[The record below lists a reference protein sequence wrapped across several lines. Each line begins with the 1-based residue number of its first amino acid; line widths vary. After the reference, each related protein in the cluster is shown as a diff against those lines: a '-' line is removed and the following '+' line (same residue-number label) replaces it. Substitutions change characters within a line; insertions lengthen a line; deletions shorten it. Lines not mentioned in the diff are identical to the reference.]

1 MQTRDDTQQALDQRI
16 VDFSFYLIQRGEAGH
31 LRGPY
36 LEEYGD
42 IKGIRTIG
50 YGTVT
55 EAGYN
60 HLNYRSGTVTEEQ
73 AIILA
78 KTEMQYKLYEK
89 CRSKFKDFNN
99 LLPCYQALILDTT
112 YQGNWTQIVDAF
124 NAGDMQKVYEIVGKN
139 RNKER
144 AAVRMRAVEMGM
156 LVEDTVQKVPNA
168 NPEEVAKAIATQ
180 LIEKY
185 KHLNGTDLALTKD
198 ELALLYY
205 SCYAAYG
212 IEVTPEQAQAFAM
225 SFPEVATGVHGI
237 GYDKTVEWTASF
249 GHQAVSY
256 QPSTGTPSKTTIG
269 DMYRR
274 GTGAYVR
281 TDTERRSRGR
291 LSDRYPAQPG
301 WSVRPIEDRIPSE
314 RQEIHGDVQYD
325 RTYSSIHQ
333 SSRPGGRKPDMIVI
347 HSTEHGARSSERD
360 VLQYLCRNSRK
371 VSAHVVIGRDGTA
384 YMLVPPERVANH
396 AGESYWDGKSNLNK
410 CSIGIEVMRSVNEG
424 FTQEQAD
431 TLVAVVSQ
439 LSKDYDIPADR
450 VLGHDEIAPGRKTDP
465 GKDFDPI
472 WDALAKAG
480 LSFDAATHEDIKRQL
495 GKNHSVHADK
505 LNPELAN
512 ACAENSVA
520 FVPNCKVPEGWTVL
534 PLNLDEDSE
543 ETEPDSFI
551 PEEWVVDSSTKDSAS
566 EAATS
571 SEETDT
577 VAVSNPDA
585 KPEGSVQPTEENEDE
600 ETQAAKAERARK
612 EAARQAEK
620 KEAEDKERRAAQ
632 EVDKKEPAEKES
644 RSEEAKPK
652 ADKPKSDEPSE
663 TTSSE
668 ASEEEKSRPKKSSS
682 KKSKRS
688 SSKKKS
694 TPAVTV
700 DDDKE
705 AKPDHAES
713 KADKD
718 QEGEPKKASETKPE
732 EKDST
737 SKPDASKAIKGSGAQ
752 DITQDKTPSDD
763 KPKEKKN
770 PADKER

>member
-16 VDFSFYLIQRGEAGH
+16 VDFSFYMIQRGEAGH
-31 LRGPY
+31 KRGPY

-89 CRSKFKDFNN
+89 CRSKFKNFDN
-99 LLPCYQALILDTT
+99 LLPCYQALILDMT

-156 LVEDTVQKVPNA
+156 LVEDALKKAPNA
-168 NPEEVAKAIATQ
+168 KPENVAKVIATM

-237 GYDKTVEWTASF
+237 GYDKTASWTASF
-249 GHQAVSY
+249 GHQPVSY
-256 QPSTGTPSKTTIG
+256 QPSTGTPSRTTIG

-274 GTGAYVR
+274 GTGDLLR
-281 TDTERRSRGR
+281 TDRPTRPRGR

-301 WSVRPIEDRIPSE
+301 WGVRPLSSRIPTE
-314 RQEIHGDVQYD
+314 RHELHGDVQYD
-325 RTYSSIHQ
+325 RTYTSVHQ
-333 SSRPGGRKPDMIVI
+333 SPRPGGQKPDMIVI
-347 HSTEHGARSSERD
+347 HSTEDRAGSSEAA
-360 VLQYLCRNSRK
+360 VLNYLCHNK
-371 VSAHVVIGRDGTA
+371 DKTSAHIVIGRDGKA
-384 YMLVPPERVANH
+384 YMLVPPEMAAAH
-396 AGESYWDGKSNLNK
+396 AGKSYWNGRSHLNG
-410 CSIGIEVMRSVNEG
+410 CSIGIEVVRAVNEG
-424 FTQEQAD
+424 YTKAQAD
-431 TLVAVVSQ
+431 TIVAVVTQ
-439 LSKDYDIPADR
+439 LSKQYNIPPER
-450 VLGHDEIAPGRKTDP
+450 ILGHDEISPDRKTDP
-465 GKDFDPI
+465 GKDFNPI
-472 WDALAKAG
+472 WDALAKVGVAM
-480 LSFDAATHEDIKRQL
+480 DAKTHEEIRRQV
-495 GKNHSVHADK
+495 GNSHNEHADK
-505 LNPELAN
+505 LNPDLAN
-512 ACAENSVA
+512 ARAEDSVA
-520 FVPNCKVPEGWTVL
+520 YVPNCEVPEGWKVL

-551 PEEWVVDSSTKDSAS
+551 PEEWVVDSSTEGSVS
-566 EAATS
+566 EAS
-571 SEETDT
+571 IPSQETDT
-577 VAVSNPDA
+577 VAVSNLDG
-585 KPEGSVQPTEENEDE
+585 KPEGSVQPIEENEDD
-600 ETQAAKAERARK
+600 ETQSAKAERE

-632 EVDKKEPAEKES
+632 EGDKKDPSEEGA
-644 RSEEAKPK
+644 RSEEAKPE

-663 TTSSE
+663 TTSSA
-668 ASEEEKSRPKKSSS
+668 ASKEGKSHSKKSSS
-682 KKSKRS
+682 KKQKRS

-694 TPAVTV
+694 TPDETSA
-700 DDDKE
+700 DDKE
-705 AKPDHAES
+705 AKPDHLET
-713 KADKD
+713 KTGED
-718 QEGEPKKASETKPE
+718 QEGEPKKDSEP
-732 EKDST
+732 
-737 SKPDASKAIKGSGAQ
+737 KPDVSKAIKGSGAQ
-752 DITQDKTPSDD
+752 DITPTPADD
-763 KPKEKKN
+763 KPKEKKK
-770 PADKER
+770 PADKEM

>member
-1 MQTRDDTQQALDQRI
+1 MQTRDDAQQALDQRI
-16 VDFSFYLIQRGEAGH
+16 VDFSFYMIQRGEAGH
-31 LRGPY
+31 KRGPY

-89 CRSKFKDFNN
+89 CRSKFKDFDN
-99 LLPCYQALILDTT
+99 LLPCYQALILDMT
-112 YQGNWTQIVDAF
+112 YQGSWTQIVDAF

-139 RNKER
+139 QNKER

-156 LVEDTVQKVPNA
+156 LVEDALKKAPDA
-168 NPEEVAKAIATQ
+168 KPEDVAKVIATQ
-180 LIEKY
+180 LIEQY

-237 GYDKTVEWTASF
+237 GYDKTASWTASF
-249 GHQAVSY
+249 GHQPVSY
-256 QPSTGTPSKTTIG
+256 QPSTGTPSRTTIG

-281 TDTERRSRGR
+281 TDTPSRPRGR

-301 WSVRPIEDRIPSE
+301 WSVRPIEARIPSE

-325 RTYSSIHQ
+325 MTYSSVHQ
-333 SSRPGGRKPDMIVI
+333 GARPGGRKPDMIVI
-347 HSTEHGARSSERD
+347 HSTEDGPNASEQD
-360 VLQYLCRNSRK
+360 VLRYLCRNNRK

-384 YMLVPPERVANH
+384 YMLVPPERTAHH
-396 AGESYWDGKSNLNK
+396 AGDSYWNGKSNLNS
-410 CSIGIEVMRSVNEG
+410 CSIGIEVIRSVNEG
-424 FTQEQAD
+424 YTPEQAN
-431 TLVAVVSQ
+431 TLVAVVAQ
-439 LSKDYDIPADR
+439 LSKKYDIPADR

-495 GKNHSVHADK
+495 GRNHSVHADK
-505 LNPELAN
+505 LNPALAN
-512 ACAENSVA
+512 ARAEDSIA
-520 FVPNCKVPEGWTVL
+520 YVPNCAVPEGWSVV
-534 PLNLDEDSE
+534 PLNLDSVSEEAEPDTYMPEEWLANPLNEDPASEETTPSE
-543 ETEPDSFI
+543 ETEATPVVNPDTK
-551 PEEWVVDSSTKDSAS
+551 PEE
-566 EAATS
+566 
-571 SEETDT
+571 
-577 VAVSNPDA
+577 P
-585 KPEGSVQPTEENEDE
+585 VQPSEENEDDKA
-600 ETQAAKAERARK
+600 QAAKAERERK

-632 EVDKKEPAEKES
+632 EADKKEPGEEAV
-644 RSEEAKPK
+644 RSEEAKPD

-663 TTSSE
+663 TTSAS
-668 ASEEEKSRPKKSSS
+668 ASEEGKSRPKKSSS
-682 KKSKRS
+682 KKSKRP

-694 TPAVTV
+694 TPAVTS
-700 DDDKE
+700 DDDKD
-705 AKPDHAES
+705 AKPDQSEP
-713 KADKD
+713 KAGEG
-718 QEGEPKKASETKPE
+718 QEGEPKKASEPKPE
-732 EKDST
+732 VKGSD

-752 DITQDKTPSDD
+752 DITPPPADD
-763 KPKEKKN
+763 KPAEKKKT
-770 PADKER
+770 ADKEM